1 MSVDNENIPTRGRMS
16 ESNPSRF
23 AATQN
28 DDMQSDHRP
37 RDDNHKD
44 DHAYVS
50 DGGYDVHQNVPHPD
64 FHDSAHLTPREIPND
79 TPKITL
85 DDGWGRVT
93 ERIRRDIGDAAWRN
107 WIKPLRV
114 SRLEDGTLTLL
125 AGSSLARDRV
135 SSQYA
140 DRLRV
145 ISAAEYGAEYGSV
158 KSVEIKLDAPPTAQR
173 LTKSGRDQA
182 RWDQTGRDQAGR
194 DQTGRDQSGRDMPVS
209 EAADARD
216 FGAGLDPR
224 YTFANF
230 VVGKPNELAFA
241 VARRTAESERVA
253 FNPLFLYG
261 GVGLGKTHLMHAIAW
276 HIREQSPSRKVLY
289 LSAEKFMYRFVRALR
304 FRDTMSFKEQ
314 FRSVDVLMIDDV
326 QFISGKE
333 STQDEFFHTF
343 NALVEDGRQVIVSA
357 DKSPTDLEGMEERL
371 RSRLG
376 WGMVADIHPADYEL
390 RLGIL
395 QAKAEQLQVA
405 IPNKVLEFLAHR
417 IASNVRE
424 LEGALNRIAAHA
436 MLVGR
441 EITIESAADLL
452 SDLLRASS
460 RKVSIEAIQNRV
472 ASHYGVRVAEM
483 FSPRRARSIARPR
496 QVAMFLAKNLTSLS
510 YPEIGRQFGGR
521 DHTTVM
527 HAVRTIEA
535 LVNSDQAIADDVQLL
550 KSLLSA

>member
-1 MSVDNENIPTRGRMS
+1 MS
-16 ESNPSRF
+16 
-23 AATQN
+23 A
-28 DDMQSDHRP
+28 DH
-37 RDDNHKD
+37 
-44 DHAYVS
+44 
-50 DGGYDVHQNVPHPD
+50 
-64 FHDSAHLTPREIPND
+64 END
-79 TPKITL
+79 TIPHGMADFAGAKQGMQGLADPEGGTGTADL
-85 DDGWGRVT
+85 ENVWGRIT
-93 ERIRRDIGDAAWRN
+93 ERLRRDIGDSAWRN

-114 SRLEDGTLTLL
+114 SRLQDGTLTLE

-145 ISAAEYGAEYGSV
+145 ISAAEYGSV
-158 KSVEIKLDAPPTAQR
+158 KQVEVKLAAPAMIENKRKNSDRP
-173 LTKSGRDQA
+173 
-182 RWDQTGRDQAGR
+182 
-194 DQTGRDQSGRDMPVS
+194 
-209 EAADARD
+209 AADAD
-216 FGAGLDPR
+216 GCKASDGTAVDDLTAGLDSR

-241 VARRTAESERVA
+241 VARRTAESERVS

-276 HIREQSPSRKVLY
+276 QIREQSPGRKVMY

-343 NALVEDGRQVIVSA
+343 NALVEGGRQVIVSA

-395 QAKAEQLQVA
+395 QAKAEQMQVR
-405 IPNKVLEFLAHR
+405 IPDKVLEFLAHR

-436 MLVGR
+436 MLIGR

-460 RKVSIEAIQNRV
+460 RQISIDAIQNRV

-483 FSPRRARSIARPR
+483 FSPRRARNIARPR

-527 HAVRTIEA
+527 HAVRTIEG
-535 LVNSDQAIADDVQLL
+535 LVNSDQVVAEDVQLL

>member
-1 MSVDNENIPTRGRMS
+1 MADFAGAKPGMQDPADPEGGTGTADLEN
-16 ESNPSRF
+16 
-23 AATQN
+23 
-28 DDMQSDHRP
+28 
-37 RDDNHKD
+37 
-44 DHAYVS
+44 V
-50 DGGYDVHQNVPHPD
+50 
-64 FHDSAHLTPREIPND
+64 
-79 TPKITL
+79 
-85 DDGWGRVT
+85 WGRVT
-93 ERIRRDIGDAAWRN
+93 ERLRRDIGDSAWRN

-114 SRLEDGTLTLL
+114 SRLQDGTLTLE

-145 ISAAEYGAEYGSV
+145 ISAAEYGSV
-158 KSVEIKLDAPPTAQR
+158 KQVEVKLAAPAIIENKRKDSDRP
-173 LTKSGRDQA
+173 
-182 RWDQTGRDQAGR
+182 
-194 DQTGRDQSGRDMPVS
+194 
-209 EAADARD
+209 AADADGRKAPD
-216 FGAGLDPR
+216 GTAGDDLTAGLDPR

-241 VARRTAESERVA
+241 VARRTAESERVS

-276 HIREQSPSRKVLY
+276 QIREQSPGRKVMY

-343 NALVEDGRQVIVSA
+343 NALVEGGRQVIVSA

-395 QAKAEQLQVA
+395 QAKAEQMQVR
-405 IPNKVLEFLAHR
+405 IPDKVLEFLAHR

-436 MLVGR
+436 MLIGR

-460 RKVSIEAIQNRV
+460 RQISIDAIQNRV

-483 FSPRRARSIARPR
+483 FSPRRARNIARPR

-527 HAVRTIEA
+527 HAVRTIEG
-535 LVNSDQAIADDVQLL
+535 LVNSDQAVAEDVQLL

>member
-1 MSVDNENIPTRGRMS
+1 MSADHENDT
-16 ESNPSRF
+16 
-23 AATQN
+23 
-28 DDMQSDHRP
+28 
-37 RDDNHKD
+37 
-44 DHAYVS
+44 
-50 DGGYDVHQNVPHPD
+50 VPHGMAD
-64 FHDSAHLTPREIPND
+64 FAGAKPGMQDPADPEGGTGTADLENV
-79 TPKITL
+79 
-85 DDGWGRVT
+85 WGRVT
-93 ERIRRDIGDAAWRN
+93 ERLRRDIGDSAWRN

-114 SRLEDGTLTLL
+114 SRLQDGTLTLE

-145 ISAAEYGAEYGSV
+145 ISAAEYGSV
-158 KSVEIKLDAPPTAQR
+158 KQVEVKLAAPAIIENKRKDSDRP
-173 LTKSGRDQA
+173 
-182 RWDQTGRDQAGR
+182 
-194 DQTGRDQSGRDMPVS
+194 
-209 EAADARD
+209 AADADGRKAPD
-216 FGAGLDPR
+216 GTAGDDLTAGLDPR

-241 VARRTAESERVA
+241 VARRTAESERVS

-276 HIREQSPSRKVLY
+276 QIREQSPGRKVMY

-343 NALVEDGRQVIVSA
+343 NALVEGGRQVIVSA

-371 RSRLG
+371 RSWLG

-395 QAKAEQLQVA
+395 QAKAEQMQVR
-405 IPNKVLEFLAHR
+405 IPDKVLEFLAHR

-436 MLVGR
+436 MLIGR

-460 RKVSIEAIQNRV
+460 RQISIDAIQNRV

-483 FSPRRARSIARPR
+483 FSPRRARNIARPR

-527 HAVRTIEA
+527 HAVRTIEG
-535 LVNSDQAIADDVQLL
+535 LVNSDQAVAEDVQLL

>member
-1 MSVDNENIPTRGRMS
+1 MS
-16 ESNPSRF
+16 
-23 AATQN
+23 A
-28 DDMQSDHRP
+28 DH
-37 RDDNHKD
+37 
-44 DHAYVS
+44 
-50 DGGYDVHQNVPHPD
+50 
-64 FHDSAHLTPREIPND
+64 END
-79 TPKITL
+79 TIPHGMADFAGAKPGMQDPADPEGGTGTADL
-85 DDGWGRVT
+85 ENVWGRVT
-93 ERIRRDIGDAAWRN
+93 ERLRRDIGDSAWRN

-114 SRLEDGTLTLL
+114 SRLQDGTLTLE

-145 ISAAEYGAEYGSV
+145 ISAAEYGSV
-158 KSVEIKLDAPPTAQR
+158 KQVEVKLAAPAIIENKRKNSDRP
-173 LTKSGRDQA
+173 
-182 RWDQTGRDQAGR
+182 
-194 DQTGRDQSGRDMPVS
+194 
-209 EAADARD
+209 AADADGRKASD
-216 FGAGLDPR
+216 GTAGDDLTAGLDPR

-241 VARRTAESERVA
+241 VARRTAESERVS

-276 HIREQSPSRKVLY
+276 QIREQSPGRKVMY

-343 NALVEDGRQVIVSA
+343 NALVEGGRQVIVSA

-395 QAKAEQLQVA
+395 QAKAEQMQVR
-405 IPNKVLEFLAHR
+405 IPDKVLEFLAHR

-436 MLVGR
+436 MLIGR

-460 RKVSIEAIQNRV
+460 RQISIDAIQNRV

-483 FSPRRARSIARPR
+483 FSPRRARNIARPR

-527 HAVRTIEA
+527 HAVRTIEG
-535 LVNSDQAIADDVQLL
+535 LVNSDQAVAEDVQLL